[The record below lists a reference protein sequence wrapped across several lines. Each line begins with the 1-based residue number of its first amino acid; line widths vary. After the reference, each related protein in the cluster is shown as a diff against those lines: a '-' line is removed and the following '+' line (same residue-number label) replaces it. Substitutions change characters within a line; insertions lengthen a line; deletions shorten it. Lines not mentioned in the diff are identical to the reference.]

1 MGRAYQNRKESMAKT
16 AAAKKVSKLSQAHG
30 KKETYE
36 ASTLEQI
43 WGDDGTSKYKTLDEN
58 EYLENLNDLSRVD
71 LQAHAVKI
79 GLIPIDN
86 AEQLKKRLLTE
97 FKKHVSQYKL
107 PKISAKSNKKLSRE
121 AMKIL
126 EEGK

>member
-1 MGRAYQNRKESMAKT
+1 MARKKTVKKSPNT

-126 EEGK
+126 EE